1 MPAGQVYV
9 FNLYSE
15 PLDLSL
21 NDAPAGLVQGWSGRF
36 QLAAP
41 LAVPRTRNASEA
53 SGRFIDGTNQL
64 RLQWASSTGTAV
76 AVIGGD
82 GITPVDNLLLF
93 IAQDRWRLLR
103 GNGHE
108 IASGDVTRY

>member
-9 FNLYSE
+9 FNLSYD
-15 PLDLSL
+15 PLDLFL
-21 NDAPAGLVQGWSGRF
+21 NGAPAGAVPGWSGRF

-53 SGRFIDGTNQL
+53 NGRFADGMNRL
-64 RLQWASSTGTAV
+64 ELQWASVTGTAAV
-76 AVIGGD
+76 AIGGS
-82 GITPVDNLLLF
+82 GITPVDDLALF
-93 IAQDRWRLLR
+93 VAQDRWRLLR